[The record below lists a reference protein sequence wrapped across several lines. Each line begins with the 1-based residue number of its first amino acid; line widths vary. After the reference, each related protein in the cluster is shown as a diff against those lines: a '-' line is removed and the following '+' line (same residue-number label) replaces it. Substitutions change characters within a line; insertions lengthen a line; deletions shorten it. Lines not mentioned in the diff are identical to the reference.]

1 MQAWE
6 EKALEREDGRAEG
19 REEGRKEGRK
29 EGSKEGTKEGVA
41 QTLIKN
47 VEAVRKN
54 FKIDLRAACEG
65 LGITVEEYEK
75 AKEQIR
81 SRSTR

>member
-1 MQAWE
+1 M
-6 EKALEREDGRAEG
+6 
-19 REEGRKEGRK
+19 
-29 EGSKEGTKEGVA
+29 A